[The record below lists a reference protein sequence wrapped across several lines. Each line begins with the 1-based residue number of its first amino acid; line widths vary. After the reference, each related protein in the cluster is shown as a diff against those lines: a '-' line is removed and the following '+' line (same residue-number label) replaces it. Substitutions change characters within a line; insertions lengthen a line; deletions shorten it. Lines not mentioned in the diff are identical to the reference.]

1 MTCSSSFATECPYN
15 SRIAAD
21 VSEDEGVERSG
32 EADPD
37 CFLCTGQLK
46 MQGSHNK
53 WFLNLLAH
61 ECDYRV
67 MDSIF
72 RDDI

>member
-1 MTCSSSFATECPYN
+1 MSVSSLSLSEEEILTCSSSFAIECPYN

-37 CFLCTGQLK
+37 CNIFSAGQLK
-46 MQGSHNK
+46 T
-53 WFLNLLAH
+53 
-61 ECDYRV
+61 
-67 MDSIF
+67 
-72 RDDI
+72 

>member
-1 MTCSSSFATECPYN
+1 MSVSFLSLPEEEILTCSRSFAIECPYN

-37 CFLCTGQLK
+37 YFFPSQLK
-46 MQGSHNK
+46 VQISHN
-53 WFLNLLAH
+53 
-61 ECDYRV
+61 E
-67 MDSIF
+67 
-72 RDDI
+72 

>member
-1 MTCSSSFATECPYN
+1 MSIPSLSLSEEESLTWSSSFAIECPYN

-37 CFLCTGQLK
+37 LFPG
-46 MQGSHNK
+46 
-53 WFLNLLAH
+53 
-61 ECDYRV
+61 
-67 MDSIF
+67 
-72 RDDI
+72 